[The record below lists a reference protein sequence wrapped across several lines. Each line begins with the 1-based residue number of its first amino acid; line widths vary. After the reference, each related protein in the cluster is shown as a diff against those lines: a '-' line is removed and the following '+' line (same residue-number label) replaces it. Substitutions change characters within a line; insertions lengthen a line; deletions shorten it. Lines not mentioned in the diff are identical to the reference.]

1 MLILFTGLSATYAG
15 GENKAG
21 QGVAVLSLYL
31 FITFYAL
38 CVDATSYVYCAE
50 IFPTSLRS
58 QGMAASIFA
67 LFGTTLLYTQV
78 AATAFAHIG
87 WKYYLVFIIVPA
99 LGLPIVYRLPETRG
113 LSLEEVAAIFGDEV
127 VLDLTHMNTTDKA
140 ALDEKLMSGGSVNA
154 LDDIAEHR
162 YHAGRHSVDEKA
174 DKQEVDGGFTTRDSA

>member
-1 MLILFTGLSATYAG
+1 MLVLFTGLSATYAG
-15 GENKAG
+15 TDNQAG
-21 QGVAVLSLYL
+21 QGVAVASLYL

-38 CVDATSYVYCAE
+38 CVDATSYIYCAE

-67 LFGTTLLYTQV
+67 LFGTTLLYTEV

-99 LGLPIVYRLPETRG
+99 LGLPIVYRLPETKG
-113 LSLEEVAAIFGDEV
+113 LSLEEVAAVFGDEV

-140 ALDEKLMSGGSVNA
+140 ALNEELRTGGNVNA
-154 LDDIAEHR
+154 LDEIAEHR
-162 YHAGRHSVDEKA
+162 YHSTHQGIDEKP
-174 DKQEVDGGFTTRDSA
+174 DKQQLDHSFAVNRGA